1 MSSQQPLSVGQPVRK
16 KNCGTEGVVPMPGSI
31 SDIQGDIFYIENR
44 APYIMDSGHV
54 HGHVE
59 LNYLLGCSAT
69 YIVNGREQRIP
80 ENRLAIF
87 WANMPHRL
95 VTLEE
100 RSQGEG
106 MLYNLYIPLPE
117 FLQWPLTEQLRQEVM
132 TGSIALAKPDHDY
145 LVMRL
150 GRWYEDFQSEHPELK
165 EIILGELSLLLKRI
179 SFQGWDHPE
188 SFSSGDHIEESPAE
202 TDQAS
207 SNPGSGRL
215 KGVHH
220 VSTMIHFI
228 GENLHRPISTADV
241 AAHLGLHKNYTTN
254 LFTSVMGV
262 SIKQYLQFQRL
273 QKAQLLLMDSERPI
287 ADIGYACGFSSLS
300 RFYEAFQRYFG
311 MPPGQF
317 RKKLL

>member
-1 MSSQQPLSVGQPVRK
+1 MSSQQLLSARQCRGTGRR
-16 KNCGTEGVVPMPGSI
+16 TEGVVPMPGSI
-31 SDIQGDIFYIENR
+31 SDIQGDIFYVENR

-69 YIVNGREQRIP
+69 YIVNGREQCIP

-95 VTLEE
+95 VGLVEKNPGKGT
-100 RSQGEG
+100 
-106 MLYNLYIPLPE
+106 LYNLYIPLPE
-117 FLQWPLTEQLRQEVM
+117 FLQWPLMGQLRQEVM
-132 TGSIALAKPDHDY
+132 SGAIALAKPDHDY

-150 GRWYEDFQSEHPELK
+150 SRWHEDFRSDHPELK

-188 SFSSGDHIEESPAE
+188 SVFAEDHLEQAPA
-202 TDQAS
+202 AGH
-207 SNPGSGRL
+207 PGSGRL
-215 KGVHH
+215 KGAHH

-273 QKAQLLLMDSERPI
+273 QKAQLLLMDSKRPI

-317 RKKLL
+317 RKQLL